1 MSALKI
7 YIEAV
12 AYIIEL
18 VNADIID
25 KELFEGIFDN
35 FCKNCDGRQGMRL
48 RILVNLI
55 KHNLE
60 NDEEDYFNF
69 EPYAKPIHGD
79 TFNLFMCILQ
89 TVFTNMNYE
98 TFKEKLLDYMET
110 DNDNENEYLMKA
122 DFVKQINEL
131 IEKMRDRSCKG
142 QFVECVSFTKRVDDL
157 YLYVTFA

>member
-7 YIEAV
+7 YIEVV
-12 AYIIEL
+12 AYIIDF

-69 EPYAKPIHGD
+69 EPYAKAIHGD

-122 DFVKQINEL
+122 NFVKQINRL
-131 IEKMRDRSCKG
+131 IEKMRDCSSKG
-142 QFVECVSFTKRVDDL
+142 LFVECVSFTKLGDDL

>member
-1 MSALKI
+1 MYAFKFS
-7 YIEAV
+7 IEVV
-12 AYIIEL
+12 AYIIKL

-35 FCKNCDGRQGMRL
+35 FCKNCDGKQGMRL

-60 NDEEDYFNF
+60 NDKEDFNF
-69 EPYAKPIHGD
+69 EPYAKAIHGD

-98 TFKEKLLDYMET
+98 TVKEKLLDYMET
-110 DNDNENEYLMKA
+110 DNDNENKYLVKA
-122 DFVKQINEL
+122 NNVKQINRI
-131 IEKMRDRSCKG
+131 IEIIRDNSSKG
-142 QFVECVSFTKRVDDL
+142 QFVECVSFTKLGDNRL
-157 YLYVTFA
+157 LYVTFA